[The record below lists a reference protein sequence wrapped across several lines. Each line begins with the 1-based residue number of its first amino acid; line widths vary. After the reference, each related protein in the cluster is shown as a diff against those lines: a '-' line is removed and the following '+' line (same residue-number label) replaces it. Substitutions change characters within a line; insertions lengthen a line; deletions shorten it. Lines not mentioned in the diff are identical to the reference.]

1 MNADRIPGRFDGR
14 SVLVVRARSPFGRA
28 AVERF
33 AAEGA
38 LTHAHE
44 GDGADADERR
54 SAVGAAVAAH
64 GALDVVVVPP
74 PVVPSRAFLEA
85 GVGDHRAGVDAALRT
100 TFFLAQEAARAMTGG
115 GRICLVSPSRPAH
128 IGPQMPAPATLVEGG
143 LVALVRLLAVELAS
157 RRISVNALCP
167 IASGADPGAVAAG
180 LAFLASADASYV
192 TGAFLP
198 VLDRETNA
206 AAPGPDHDRA
216 ALSDSHDWIT
226 FSDLKE

>member
-1 MNADRIPGRFDGR
+1 MNADRTPGRLDGR
-14 SVLVVRARSPFGRA
+14 SVLVVRSRTPFGWA

-33 AAEGA
+33 ADDGA

-44 GDGADADERR
+44 GDGADDGERR
-54 SAVGAAVAAH
+54 AAVGAAVAAH

-74 PVVPSRAFLEA
+74 PVVSSRTFLEA
-85 GVGDHRAGVDAALRT
+85 GVGDHRAVVDAALRT
-100 TFFLAQEAARAMTGG
+100 TFFLAQEAARAMSGG
-115 GRICLVSPSRPAH
+115 GRICLVSPSRPVH

-167 IASGADPGAVAAG
+167 IASSADPGAVAAG

-192 TGAFLP
+192 TGAFMP
-198 VLDRETNA
+198 VLDRETNE
-206 AAPGPDHDRA
+206 AAPAPDQDRA
-216 ALSDSHDWIT
+216 ALSDSHDWVPLPD
-226 FSDLKE
+226 SKG